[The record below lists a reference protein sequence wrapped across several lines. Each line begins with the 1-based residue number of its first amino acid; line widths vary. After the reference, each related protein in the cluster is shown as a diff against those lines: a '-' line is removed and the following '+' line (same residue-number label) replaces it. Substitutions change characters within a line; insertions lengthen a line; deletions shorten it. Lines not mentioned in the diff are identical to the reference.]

1 MNYDNGYRYYVL
13 EYVLDRWIPI
23 SMHDTYHG
31 AYVNVTA
38 EHQVIARLDKM
49 VTECDKMCAEQ
60 KIYGDLAQRVR
71 VHKAQAVRGQFFSEL
86 LETGTKKFYKLDI
99 EKKLNEILGNK

>member
-1 MNYDNGYRYYVL
+1 MNYDNGYRFYVC

-49 VTECDKMCAEQ
+49 VTECE
-60 KIYGDLAQRVR
+60 KIPTSIQVR
-71 VHKAQAVRGQFFSEL
+71 QAVFFSQ
-86 LETGTKKFYKLDI
+86 LEKNF
-99 EKKLNEILGNK
+99 NEILGNK